1 MIIQCPTCRRER
13 EIVRSERGGVAEC
26 SCGRRFVID
35 GPNVLRESSSI
46 DEPAPERIGPYRIER
61 RIGCGGMSV
70 VYRSV
75 HPKLGIP
82 VAVKLM
88 KPEFLRD
95 KDSLDRFER
104 TARIC
109 ARLNHPNVVRVYDFG
124 VENGLPFLVMEILP
138 GGSMHDMLQ
147 REGPLPHALVANAA
161 VSVCLGLAATE
172 AAGIVHRDIK
182 PDNIMIDADGVCKIS
197 DLGLA
202 RSDSVRF
209 GASTIPFSLLGTPE
223 YMAPEQADDASAC
236 DTRADIYSLGVSM
249 YQMATGRL
257 PFLADTTEELI
268 RKQREEEPVA
278 PSALRS
284 DLPLDFDCIVMRC
297 IQKSP
302 DDRYQTIAELL
313 ADLKAFLDGRTLPS
327 VATDEDAAGA
337 KRRAD
342 DMIRKS
348 VATASAPRALRPVRA
363 ASMKRTAFRIGLAAI
378 LALLAGAILL
388 WHAERNGRNHHT
400 APFPTVPPRIALP
413 SDLQGDAMNAGLA
426 APPNPP
432 GEKKLVPNQG
442 LVVQIP
448 DGADEETMRAQDAAA
463 LPSQTGEPPL
473 VVRAETPFME
483 SQAMRESEPAAA
495 ADVRTDDAD
504 AADAREDVESDA
516 TRSDALALLP
526 SPESPA
532 DAAFRAELSA
542 ILGRRGIGP
551 GLPAPETLASGEL
564 FIGLPLEERLSLR
577 LELTKL
583 KNAERKG
590 ALAKRFQPAIRSAIE
605 RLSVSRSAAS
615 APARKG
621 ARL

>member
-1 MIIQCPTCRRER
+1 MIIQCPTCKRER
-13 EIVRSERGGVAEC
+13 EIARTERGGVAEC

-35 GPNVLRESSSI
+35 GSNVLRESSFI

-109 ARLNHPNVVRVYDFG
+109 AKLNHPNVVRVYDFG
-124 VENGLPFLVMEILP
+124 MENGLPFLVMEILP

-147 REGPLPHALVANAA
+147 REGPLPYALVANAA
-161 VSVCLGLAATE
+161 ISVCLGLAATE

-182 PDNIMIDADGVCKIS
+182 PDNIMIDAAGVCKIS

-236 DTRADIYSLGVSM
+236 DSRADIYSLGVSM

-257 PFLADTTEELI
+257 PFLADTTEDLL
-268 RKQREEEPVA
+268 RKQREEDPVA

-284 DLPLDFDCIVMRC
+284 DLPLDFECIVMRC
-297 IQKSP
+297 IQKAP
-302 DDRYQTIAELL
+302 TDRYQTIAELL
-313 ADLKAFLDGRTLPS
+313 ADLKAFLDGRSLPS
-327 VATDEDAAGA
+327 VTTGEDADGA
-337 KRRAD
+337 KRRAN
-342 DMIRKS
+342 DMVRKS
-348 VATASAPRALRPVRA
+348 IAAASVPHGLRPVHA
-363 ASMKRTAFRIGLAAI
+363 AALKRTALRIGLAAI
-378 LALLAGAILL
+378 LALLAGAAFL
-388 WHAERNGRNHHT
+388 WHAKRNGRNHT

-413 SDLQGDAMNAGLA
+413 SDLQGDAMNASIADMPPPSLA
-426 APPNPP
+426 EDFAPVQD
-432 GEKKLVPNQG
+432 LVVRIANDADENAMKDADLPASQSADDS
-442 LVVQIP
+442 LVVQ
-448 DGADEETMRAQDAAA
+448 T
-463 LPSQTGEPPL
+463 
-473 VVRAETPFME
+473 ETPLMGTSLMKENE
-483 SQAMRESEPAAA
+483 SLAAHGA
-495 ADVRTDDAD
+495 WTDDAPE
-504 AADAREDVESDA
+504 ARAVVES
-516 TRSDALALLP
+516 TPNHSNVLELLP
-526 SPESPA
+526 SLESPA

-542 ILGRRGIGP
+542 ILKKHGIGP
-551 GLPAPETLASGEL
+551 ELPEPEALASGEL

-577 LELTKL
+577 LELTRL
-583 KNAERKG
+583 KNAARKG
-590 ALAKRFQPAIRSAIE
+590 SLAKRFQPALRSAIE
-605 RLSVSRSAAS
+605 RLSISRSASS
-615 APARKG
+615 APLRKG
-621 ARL
+621 ARP